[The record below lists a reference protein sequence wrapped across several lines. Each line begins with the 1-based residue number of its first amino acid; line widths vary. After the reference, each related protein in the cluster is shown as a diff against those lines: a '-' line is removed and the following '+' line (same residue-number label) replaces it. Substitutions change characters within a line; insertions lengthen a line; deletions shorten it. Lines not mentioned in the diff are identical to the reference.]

1 MLITMLPVMIP
12 VISDVIYQ
20 YDDIII
26 GSNIK
31 DREYKILLIDGGY
44 LELLTTKLGGNS
56 DDKSRALEVLNG

>member
-1 MLITMLPVMIP
+1 MLPVMIP
-12 VISDVIYQ
+12 VMTDVIYQ

>member
-12 VISDVIYQ
+12 IMTDVIYQ
-20 YDDIII
+20 YDDVVI
-26 GSNIK
+26 GSNIQ

>member
-1 MLITMLPVMIP
+1 MLPVMIP

-44 LELLTTKLGGNS
+44 LELLVSKVGGNS

>member
-1 MLITMLPVMIP
+1 MLPVMIP
-12 VISDVIYQ
+12 VMTDVIYQ
-20 YDDIII
+20 YDDVVI
-26 GSNIK
+26 GSNIQ